1 MSKNVKTVLT
11 VIIVLILLFLIA
23 LPKLSFFKEDAPAAS
38 NPDQPTMG
46 GIPIEAIKVTPT
58 ALDNSINVTGSILAN
73 ESVELTSELTGK
85 ISRIY
90 FKEGDKVQ
98 KGDVLVKIDDEEL
111 RAQLEKLKHTK
122 KLYEDVES
130 RMAQLLERDA
140 ISQEEYDI
148 ALTEAR
154 TSSAD
159 IKVLEA
165 QIAKATIRAPFTG
178 IIGLRYVSEG
188 SYISPAV
195 RIANLYSV
203 EPAKIEFSVPG
214 RYGQVVSRG
223 DRIRF
228 LTEGDSEVYTGE
240 VYAIEP
246 QIDPVTRTLLV
257 RALSPNKDR
266 KLIPGQFVRITLT
279 LESKQNAIM
288 IPTMAI
294 IPDADEHL
302 VFLVKDGLAKPQKV
316 NIGFR
321 GAQEV
326 EVVSGLSTGD
336 TIIVAGVQQ
345 VKEESAVRVMSVKS
359 QGE

>member
-11 VIIVLILLFLIA
+11 VIIVLGLMFLIA
-23 LPKLSFFKEDAPAAS
+23 LPKLNFDKEDTLAAS
-38 NPDQPTMG
+38 ATEQVQS
-46 GIPIEAIKVTPT
+46 GIPVEVIKT
-58 ALDNSINVTGSILAN
+58 APLEMNNTINVTGSILAN

-98 KGDVLVKIDDEEL
+98 KGDVLVRIDDEEL

-122 KLYEDVES
+122 RLYEEVES

-148 ALTEAR
+148 ALTESR
-154 TSSAD
+154 TSAAD

-188 SYISPAV
+188 SYISPSV
-195 RIANLYSV
+195 RIANLYSI
-203 EPAKIEFSVPG
+203 EPAKVEFSVPG
-214 RYGQVVSRG
+214 RYSQVVSAG
-223 DRIRF
+223 DQIRF
-228 LTEGDSEVYTGE
+228 LTEGDSEVFTGE

-266 KLIPGQFVRITLT
+266 KLIPGQFVRISLT
-279 LESKQNAIM
+279 LENKQNAIM
-288 IPTMAI
+288 VPTMAI
-294 IPDADEHL
+294 VPEADEHL
-302 VFLVKDGLAKPQKV
+302 VYVVKDGKAVSQKV

-321 GAQEV
+321 GAQDV
-326 EVVSGLSTGD
+326 EVVSGLSDGD
-336 TIIVAGVQQ
+336 SVIVAGIQL
-345 VKEESAVRVMSVKS
+345 VKEGSAVRVMSVRD

>member
-11 VIIVLILLFLIA
+11 VIIVLVLMFLIA
-23 LPKLSFFKEDAPAAS
+23 LPKLDFDKGDPAATS
-38 NPDQPTMG
+38 RPGQAQS
-46 GIPIEAIKVTPT
+46 GIPVEVLKLAPT
-58 ALDNSINVTGSILAN
+58 ELSNTINVTGSILAN
-73 ESVELTSELTGK
+73 ESVELTSELAGK

-98 KGDVLVKIDDEEL
+98 KGDVLVRIDDEEL
-111 RAQLEKLKHTK
+111 RAQLEKLKHSK
-122 KLYEDVES
+122 RLYEEVEI

-148 ALTEAR
+148 ALTESR
-154 TSSAD
+154 TSAAD

-188 SYISPAV
+188 SYISPSV

-214 RYGQVVSRG
+214 RYSQVVSTG
-223 DRIRF
+223 DKIRF
-228 LTEGDSEVYTGE
+228 LTEGDSEVFTGE

-266 KLIPGQFVRITLT
+266 KLIPGQFVRISLT
-279 LESKQNAIM
+279 LENKQNTIM
-288 IPTMAI
+288 VPTMAI
-294 IPDADEHL
+294 VPDADEHL
-302 VFLVKDGLAKPQKV
+302 VFLVKDGTAVSQKV

-321 GAQEV
+321 GAQDV
-326 EVVSGLSTGD
+326 EVVSGLSAGD
-336 TIIVAGVQQ
+336 SVIVAGIQL
-345 VKEESAVRVMSVKS
+345 VKDGSAVRVMSVRD

>member
-11 VIIVLILLFLIA
+11 VIIVLGLMFLIA
-23 LPKLSFFKEDAPAAS
+23 LPKLNFDKEDTLAAS
-38 NPDQPTMG
+38 ATEQVQS
-46 GIPIEAIKVTPT
+46 GIPVEVIKT
-58 ALDNSINVTGSILAN
+58 APLEMNNTINVTGSILAN

-98 KGDVLVKIDDEEL
+98 KGDVLVRIDDEEL

-122 KLYEDVES
+122 RLYEEVES

-148 ALTEAR
+148 ALTESR
-154 TSSAD
+154 TSAAD

-188 SYISPAV
+188 SYISPSV
-195 RIANLYSV
+195 RIANLYSI
-203 EPAKIEFSVPG
+203 EPAKVEFSVPG
-214 RYGQVVSRG
+214 RYSQVVSAG
-223 DRIRF
+223 DQIRF
-228 LTEGDSEVYTGE
+228 LTEGDSEVFTGQ

-266 KLIPGQFVRITLT
+266 KLIPGQFVRISLT
-279 LESKQNAIM
+279 LENKQNAIM
-288 IPTMAI
+288 VPTMAI
-294 IPDADEHL
+294 VPEADEHL
-302 VFLVKDGLAKPQKV
+302 VYVVKDGKAVSQKV

-321 GAQEV
+321 GAQDV
-326 EVVSGLSTGD
+326 EVVSGLSAGD
-336 TIIVAGVQQ
+336 SVIVAGIQL
-345 VKEESAVRVMSVKS
+345 VKEGSAVRVMSVRD

>member
-11 VIIVLILLFLIA
+11 VIIVLGLMFLIA
-23 LPKLSFFKEDAPAAS
+23 LPKLNFDKEDTLAAS
-38 NPDQPTMG
+38 ATEQVQS
-46 GIPIEAIKVTPT
+46 GIPVEVIKT
-58 ALDNSINVTGSILAN
+58 APLEMNNTINVTGSILAN

-98 KGDVLVKIDDEEL
+98 KGDVLVRINDEEL

-122 KLYEDVES
+122 RLYEEVES

-148 ALTEAR
+148 ALTESR
-154 TSSAD
+154 TSAAD

-188 SYISPAV
+188 SYISPSV
-195 RIANLYSV
+195 RIANLYSI
-203 EPAKIEFSVPG
+203 EPAKVEFSVPG
-214 RYGQVVSRG
+214 RYSQVVSAG
-223 DRIRF
+223 DQIRF
-228 LTEGDSEVYTGE
+228 LTEGDSEVFTGE

-266 KLIPGQFVRITLT
+266 KLIPGQFVRISLT
-279 LESKQNAIM
+279 LENKQNAIM
-288 IPTMAI
+288 VPTMAI
-294 IPDADEHL
+294 VPEADEHL
-302 VFLVKDGLAKPQKV
+302 VYVVKDGKAVSQKV

-321 GAQEV
+321 GAQDV
-326 EVVSGLSTGD
+326 EVVSGLSAGD
-336 TIIVAGVQQ
+336 SVIVAGIQL
-345 VKEESAVRVMSVKS
+345 VKEGSAVRVMSVRD

>member
-11 VIIVLILLFLIA
+11 VIIVLVLMFLIA
-23 LPKLSFFKEDAPAAS
+23 LPKLDFDKGDTAAAS
-38 NPDQPTMG
+38 GSEQAQS
-46 GIPIEAIKVTPT
+46 GIPVEVLKLAPT
-58 ALDNSINVTGSILAN
+58 ELSNTINVTGSILAN

-85 ISRIY
+85 ISKIY
-90 FKEGDKVQ
+90 FMEGDKVQ
-98 KGDVLVKIDDEEL
+98 KGDVLVRIDDEEL

-122 KLYEDVES
+122 RLYEEVES

-148 ALTEAR
+148 ALTESR
-154 TSSAD
+154 TSAAD

-188 SYISPAV
+188 SYISPSV

-214 RYGQVVSRG
+214 RYSQVVNTG
-223 DRIRF
+223 DKIRF
-228 LTEGDSEVYTGE
+228 LTEGDSEVFTGE

-266 KLIPGQFVRITLT
+266 KLIPGQFVRISLT
-279 LESKQNAIM
+279 LENKQNAIM
-288 IPTMAI
+288 VPTMAI
-294 IPDADEHL
+294 TPDADEHL
-302 VFLVKDGLAKPQKV
+302 VFLVKDGKAVPQKV

-321 GAQEV
+321 GAQDV
-326 EVVSGLSTGD
+326 EVVSGLSAGD
-336 TIIVAGVQQ
+336 SVIVAGIQL
-345 VKEESAVRVMSVKS
+345 VKEGSAVRVMSVRD
-359 QGE
+359 QAE

>member
-11 VIIVLILLFLIA
+11 VIIVLGLMFLVA
-23 LPKLSFFKEDAPAAS
+23 LPKLDFGKDDAPAAS
-38 NPDQPTMG
+38 GSEQVQS
-46 GIPIEAIKVTPT
+46 GIPVEVIKVAATELNNT
-58 ALDNSINVTGSILAN
+58 INVTGSILAN
-73 ESVELTSELTGK
+73 ESVELASELTGK
-85 ISRIY
+85 ISKIY
-90 FKEGDKVQ
+90 FREGDKVQ
-98 KGDVLVKIDDEEL
+98 KGDVLVRIDDEEL
-111 RAQLEKLKHTK
+111 RAQLEKLKYTK
-122 KLYEDVES
+122 RLYEEVEG

-148 ALTEAR
+148 ALTESR
-154 TSSAD
+154 TSAAD

-178 IIGLRYVSEG
+178 VIGLRYVSEG
-188 SYISPAV
+188 SYISPSV

-203 EPAKIEFSVPG
+203 EPAKVEFSVPG
-214 RYGQVVSRG
+214 RYVQIVGAG
-223 DRIRF
+223 DQIRF
-228 LTEGDSEVYTGE
+228 LTEGDSELFTGE

-279 LESKQNAIM
+279 LDNKQNAIM
-288 IPTMAI
+288 VPTMSI

-302 VFLVKDGLAKPQKV
+302 VFLVRDGKAVSQKV

-321 GAQEV
+321 GAQDV
-326 EVVSGLSTGD
+326 EVISGLSAGD
-336 TIIVAGVQQ
+336 SVIVAGIQQ
-345 VKEESAVRVMSVKS
+345 VRDQSAVRVMSVRD
-359 QGE
+359 QDE

>member
-11 VIIVLILLFLIA
+11 VIIVLGLMFLIA
-23 LPKLSFFKEDAPAAS
+23 LPKLNFDKEDTLAAS
-38 NPDQPTMG
+38 ATEQVQS
-46 GIPIEAIKVTPT
+46 GIPVEVIKT
-58 ALDNSINVTGSILAN
+58 APLEMNNTINVTGSILAN

-98 KGDVLVKIDDEEL
+98 KGDVLVRIDDEEL

-122 KLYEDVES
+122 RLYEEVES

-148 ALTEAR
+148 ALTESR
-154 TSSAD
+154 TSAAD

-188 SYISPAV
+188 SYISPSV
-195 RIANLYSV
+195 RIANLYSI
-203 EPAKIEFSVPG
+203 EPAKVEFSVPG
-214 RYGQVVSRG
+214 RYSQVVSAG
-223 DRIRF
+223 DQIRF
-228 LTEGDSEVYTGE
+228 LTEGDSEVFTGE

-266 KLIPGQFVRITLT
+266 KLIPGQFVRISLT
-279 LESKQNAIM
+279 LENKQNAIM
-288 IPTMAI
+288 VPTMAI
-294 IPDADEHL
+294 VPEADEHL
-302 VFLVKDGLAKPQKV
+302 VYVVKDGKAVSQKV

-321 GAQEV
+321 GAQDV
-326 EVVSGLSTGD
+326 EVVSGLSAGD
-336 TIIVAGVQQ
+336 SVIVAGIQL
-345 VKEESAVRVMSVKS
+345 VKEGSAVRVMSVRD